1 MRFCRASAEEIAAVF
16 QTLDTDGDG
25 RVSQNEFLRGIRQL
39 PELAE
44 KLDIDKAVDVGS
56 ESRALFGQPSYEID
70 FDLDKTISVSEF
82 ASFFKP
88 LAPTESSQLK
98 SKGTVSLLP
107 LAADTQ
113 TSARPTKTP
122 RADNAQVEAR
132 FMRFGTHTH
141 APRTHACIIQT
152 HTDLRAHTDMHT
164 RTYMY
169 MHIRTNIPAFTCTPA
184 GACERA

>member
-25 RVSQNEFLRGIRQL
+25 RVSQTEFLQGIRQL

-82 ASFFKP
+82 ASFFKQSCDTLPSRRLDRTCCRSENSCRCQPWSSRQKSGP
-88 LAPTESSQLK
+88 LVAWP
-98 SKGTVSLLP
+98 
-107 LAADTQ
+107 
-113 TSARPTKTP
+113 
-122 RADNAQVEAR
+122 
-132 FMRFGTHTH
+132 
-141 APRTHACIIQT
+141 
-152 HTDLRAHTDMHT
+152 
-164 RTYMY
+164 
-169 MHIRTNIPAFTCTPA
+169 
-184 GACERA
+184 

>member
-25 RVSQNEFLRGIRQL
+25 RVSQNEFLLGIRQL

-70 FDLDKTISVSEF
+70 FDLDKTISISDF
-82 ASFFKP
+82 AGFFKP
-88 LAPTESSQLK
+88 LAPIESSQPK
-98 SKGTVSLLP
+98 SKGSLSP

-113 TSARPTKTP
+113 TPARPKKTP

-132 FMRFGTHTH
+132 LMRIGTHTCTH
-141 APRTHACIIQT
+141 ARTHACMHACITQT
-152 HTDLRAHTDMHT
+152 HTHMRAHIDMHA

-169 MHIRTNIPAFTCTPA
+169 IHMRTNINIHMHAS
-184 GACERA
+184 RSL

>member
-1 MRFCRASAEEIAAVF
+1 MLFCRASAEEIAAVF

-25 RVSQNEFLRGIRQL
+25 RVSQNEFLLGIRQL

-98 SKGTVSLLP
+98 SKGTVTLLP

-132 FMRFGTHTH
+132 LMRFGTHTCT
-141 APRTHACIIQT
+141 THACMHHTDTYRLARTYRHARTHRHVYT
-152 HTDLRAHTDMHT
+152 HTYQHT
-164 RTYMY
+164 RIH
-169 MHIRTNIPAFTCTPA
+169 MHASRSL
-184 GACERA
+184 